1 MSTVRPTR
9 GFTLIE
15 LLVAVAI
22 SSFLVAAALML
33 VRHEVRLLGLS
44 DQTLQLTQSTRLALN
59 LISEDLR
66 LAGAGVGYTE
76 GGEFAGL
83 ELGTFNRGG
92 ATFQSNNRALDL
104 PGGPSV
110 TDDIGLFYANGNS
123 GTIEGYASGGVLR
136 MCRPPAGEVL
146 FERDELVLLRSEDG
160 LAARTVQIT
169 DAGTPTG
176 CIDGNCVHGCV
187 LYSFL
192 ADSSYESGPGVAA
205 VDFSGGA
212 ATGGFRRVTYFV
224 EASDPTDP
232 RRGHLRRVEGDCPA
246 LDATC
251 GQRLAENFE
260 SIQMRVF
267 QRVDG
272 AWVDL
277 TETGARP
284 DTYDRLRVDLELIA
298 RSRTEGDAATEP
310 LLAALEP
317 GLCFP
322 ACGGQDRSR
331 RRVMRVSVEVKN
343 SGRVRFLTAGDM
355 E

>member
-1 MSTVRPTR
+1 MSHRQR

-15 LLVAVAI
+15 LMVAVGI

-59 LISEDLR
+59 LLSEDLR
-66 LAGAGVGYTE
+66 LAGAGVGYSE
-76 GGEFAGL
+76 GGEFAGI
-83 ELGTFNRGG
+83 EIGSFTRGG
-92 ATFQSNNRALDL
+92 ATFQSNNRALNL
-104 PGGPSV
+104 PGGASV
-110 TDDIGLFYANGNS
+110 TDDVGLFYANGNA
-123 GTIEGYASGGVLR
+123 GTIEGYSSGGVLR
-136 MCRPPAGEVL
+136 MCKAPDKRPL
-146 FERDELVLLRSEDG
+146 FEGKETVLLRSEDG
-160 LAARTVQIT
+160 LAARTVIIT
-169 DAGTPTG
+169 APATDSG
-176 CIDGNCVHGCV
+176 CIDGDCVNGCE
-187 LYSFL
+187 LYNFMADTSF
-192 ADSSYESGPGVAA
+192 ESGVGVAT
-205 VDFSGGA
+205 VNFSGGT

-224 EASDPTDP
+224 EASDPTDV

-272 AWVDL
+272 NWVDV
-277 TETGARP
+277 TEAAGPP
-284 DTYDRLRVDLELIA
+284 DTYDRIRVDLELVA
-298 RSRTEGDAATEP
+298 RARTEGDGPTDAV
-310 LLAALEP
+310 LAALEP
-317 GLCFP
+317 NLCFQT
-322 ACGGQDRSR
+322 CGAQDRFK

-355 E
+355 Q